1 MDFSKLHI
9 KISLKF
15 KTLVDDY
22 WPLWDYTTLYIL
34 GVTCEST
41 ANPDLNHLKVVNELF
56 AAKKQIV
63 WLISQ
68 DGSPQLCLLLYKHY
82 WLYDYIKVLSY
93 PYIKK

>member
-1 MDFSKLHI
+1 MDFSKHHI

-22 WPLWDYTTLYIL
+22 GPLWDYTTLYIL
-34 GVTCEST
+34 GVTYEST
-41 ANPDLNHLKVVNELF
+41 GNPDLNHLKVVNELF

-68 DGSPQLCLLLYKHY
+68 DGSPQ
-82 WLYDYIKVLSY
+82 
-93 PYIKK
+93 